1 MSAPCPQPGRK
12 NRKVLGPYS
21 RVLRRGVIA
30 DSIDGRSTLGR
41 FIRDL
46 ERQLTQHV
54 GGDPSIT
61 QKLLIERLIKIRLQ
75 LDLLDKKLAEGGW
88 THLDGRTYAGL
99 LNAYRLTVRELG
111 LQPAKHKQPS
121 LAEHFAA
128 RAAAGGD
135 AA

>member
-12 NRKVLGPYS
+12 VRKALGPYS

-30 DSIDGRSTLGR
+30 DYIDGRSTLGR

-61 QKLLIERLIKIRLQ
+61 QKLLIERLIKIRVQ
-75 LDLLDKKLAEGGW
+75 LDLLDKKLARGEW
-88 THLDGRTYAGL
+88 THLDGRTYAAL
-99 LNAYRLTVRELG
+99 LNAHRLTARELG
-111 LQPAKHKQPS
+111 LLPVKPKQPS

-128 RAAAGGD
+128 RAAPGSD
-135 AA
+135 VV